1 MAEMENA
8 SLAYESPNRVRANDD
23 LGFIRNNLRNESY
36 IRASYDLAGLVQD
49 EFGDFHRGRNR
60 GVKQAGF
67 IVLIGAFMPAVL
79 VELAFISNP
88 QEERLLG
95 SGSFQ
100 VQLAEAIADAVDRFF
115 ESGSGRWT
123 GASP

>member
-1 MAEMENA
+1 MIQEQFSA
-8 SLAYESPNRVRANDD
+8 
-23 LGFIRNNLRNESY
+23 
-36 IRASYDLAGLVQD
+36 
-49 EFGDFHRGRNR
+49 FHKGRNR

-67 IVLIGAFMPAVL
+67 IVLIGAFMPSVL

-100 VQLAEAIADAVDRFF
+100 VELAEGIADAVDRFF
-115 ESGSGRWT
+115 AEQGERWT
-123 GASP
+123 GVSP

>member
-1 MAEMENA
+1 
-8 SLAYESPNRVRANDD
+8 
-23 LGFIRNNLRNESY
+23 
-36 IRASYDLAGLVQD
+36 
-49 EFGDFHRGRNR
+49 
-60 GVKQAGF
+60 VKQAGF

-100 VQLAEAIADAVDRFF
+100 VKLAERDRRRR
-115 ESGSGRWT
+115 GSLLR
-123 GASP
+123 ASRASAGPGCSP